1 MKEFMKKYGKWLI
14 LAALVFVFAF
24 ITREVLQK
32 ELTGFDTAVYN
43 FISKF
48 ENPLL
53 TEIFKFLSFLSS
65 GTFIVLL
72 SIALF
77 FIFKSKK
84 YGLLSLCNLVF
95 IVILNQTLKLFF
107 SRPRPFEWMLIEE
120 TGYSFPSGHAMVSAA
135 FYGMLIYLI
144 WQTKL
149 KTKYKKIWTIVLALL
164 IFFIGL
170 SRIYLGVHYTSDILA
185 GFTLSLSCLIVTTSV
200 VSYYLKCQRSVKNG
214 KN

>member
-48 ENPLL
+48 ENSLL

-144 WQTKL
+144 WQTKM

-185 GFTLSLSCLIVTTSV
+185 GFTLSLSCLIVTTSL
-200 VSYYLKCQRSVKNG
+200 VSYYLKRYG
-214 KN
+214 EIF